1 MVEFNVQEYLL
12 EKSTTKTT
20 VQDFQK
26 LMEHLGSPQDD
37 YRIIHVAGTNGKGS
51 TCAFTS
57 SILQENGFHVAMFT
71 SPALQKINER
81 MQIDHIPIKDS
92 ELLHLATLVQETE
105 NTLGLSMSG
114 FHRMTAMALVWF
126 SRRKVDFAIIEAGI
140 GGMEDCTNICDSEI
154 SMITSIGMD
163 HTEILGESL
172 EKIAEQ
178 KAGII
183 KEGQRFVVVHPQEDA
198 AMKIIQNYATALG
211 VPVYKVSD
219 CTRRVDHIEDF
230 VEYCD
235 IIFPDGMNIYQAI
248 QMMGRH
254 QLDNACAALLVA
266 RGLRLDMLRSSQ
278 GIEKTVWP
286 GRMELLEG
294 VPPVLLDGAHNP
306 HAMRVLVQGIRDF
319 FPDYFIIV
327 IMASMKDKDNAE
339 MVDILSDVADHVIA
353 VPFNER
359 TIDPNMLIRW
369 FQAKNVPAMYSK
381 SFPNAF
387 VDALRLIDANPG
399 VDSLVVVTG
408 SLYLVGE
415 FRSFLLWTD
424 EE

>member
-12 EKSTTKTT
+12 EKSIIKTT
-20 VQDFQK
+20 FHDFQK
-26 LMEHLGSPQDD
+26 LMECLGSPQDD
-37 YRIIHVAGTNGKGS
+37 YRVIHVAGTNGKGS
-51 TCAFTS
+51 TCAFAS
-57 SILQENGFHVAMFT
+57 NVLQKNGFRVAMFT
-71 SPALQKINER
+71 SPALQKVNER
-81 MQIDHIPIKDS
+81 MQINHVPIKDS
-92 ELLHLATLVQETE
+92 ELLLLATLVHETE
-105 NTLGLSMSG
+105 EALGLSMSG
-114 FHRMTAMALVWF
+114 FHRMTAMALIWF
-126 SRRKVDFAIIEAGI
+126 SRMKVDFAIIEAGI
-140 GGMEDCTNICDSEI
+140 GGQEDCTNVCDSEI
-154 SMITSIGMD
+154 SMITSIGLD
-163 HTEILGESL
+163 HTDVLGESI

-183 KEGQRFVVVHPQEDA
+183 KEGQRFVVLHPQDA
-198 AMKIIQNYATALG
+198 VVMSIIEERASILG
-211 VPVYKVSD
+211 VPLYKVSD
-219 CTRRVDHIEDF
+219 CTRRIDHVEDF

-254 QLDNACAALLVA
+254 QLDNACAALLMA
-266 RGLRLDMLRSSQ
+266 RGLQLDMLRASQ
-278 GIEKTVWP
+278 GVEKTIWP

-319 FPDYFIIV
+319 FPNYFIIV
-327 IMASMKDKDNAE
+327 IMASMRDKNNAE

-359 TIDPNMLIRW
+359 SIDPKTLIRW

-387 VDALRLIDANPG
+387 VDALRLVDANP
-399 VDSLVVVTG
+399 VVESLVVVTG

-424 EE
+424 ED